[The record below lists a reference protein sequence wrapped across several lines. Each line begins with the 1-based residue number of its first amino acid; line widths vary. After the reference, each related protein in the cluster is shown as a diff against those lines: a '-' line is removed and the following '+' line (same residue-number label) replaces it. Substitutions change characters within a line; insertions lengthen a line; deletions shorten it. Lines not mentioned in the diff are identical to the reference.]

1 MELGKIMETIIREY
15 LIEEQNIIN
24 ENWYHGTPDA
34 REIEKEG
41 GFTHKTMK
49 VDYVKDP
56 EGLKKLQQDIQMA
69 YKNDRNLY
77 FKLIDKVDDFKEYF
91 TYKKPLF
98 LTDKYSVAKTYADS
112 QRAFDYQNAVE
123 KVYEVDV
130 NCNKI
135 VKIVATG
142 DGFRFISIDKVKKG
156 FINSGVSEEEIDRLI
171 SMFNYHISDGKGI
184 KTDVIAAI
192 GNWLDFD
199 CIDVIGVLDSY
210 HGGTVK
216 STVRM
221 VLDPTIVKI
230 KRA

>member
-1 MELGKIMETIIREY
+1 MELRKFIATTIREY
-15 LIEEQNIIN
+15 LNEEQNIIN

-56 EGLKKLQQDIQMA
+56 EGLKKLQQDIQIA

-77 FKLIDKVDDFKEYF
+77 FELLDKVDDFKEYF

-98 LTDKYSVAKTYADS
+98 LTDKYSVAKTYADP

-130 NCNKI
+130 NCNKM

-142 DGFRFISIDKVKKG
+142 DMFRFISIDKVKKG
-156 FINSGVSEEEIDRLI
+156 FINSGVSEEEVDRLI
-171 SMFNYHISDGKGI
+171 SMFNYYISDSKGI